1 MMRSLMHAAHTTP
14 DLMRALRE
22 VFIEPERLDLQKML
36 RRAVAR
42 GEELARSARA
52 DVIVMDIRMPDLDG
66 LQATRLITADDDLAG
81 VRILILTTFELDE
94 YVLRALRAGAGCSTA
109 AIRAITCC
117 GCTAD
122 LFACQPDEH
131 QPGTQQSLSRPAP
144 AVARVS
150 LAL

>member
-94 YVLRALRAGAGCSTA
+94 YVLRALRAWRWVFHGSYPGDYMLRLHGGPVRLPAG
-109 AIRAITCC
+109 
-117 GCTAD
+117 
-122 LFACQPDEH
+122 
-131 QPGTQQSLSRPAP
+131 
-144 AVARVS
+144 
-150 LAL
+150 